1 MRSLVLVQT
10 FAGLDGHM
18 RAALLLDLDTFDFP
32 IVACGIEE
40 SQSVCILFAWA
51 RDEQLLCLIS
61 ELLLIEDALGRLL
74 NHVGLILCSAFIDNL
89 GNLGQINETGL
100 MPSLVRDNILELVQQ
115 SEWLWCDFV
124 KAQLAIW
131 AIHQQFILVWINGD
145 LHCEDGLLQFNLALA
160 DDFKVGSYV
169 GVLCLHR
176 LMLIDNVL

>member
-1 MRSLVLVQT
+1 MRCLIPIQT

-18 RAALLLDLDTFDFP
+18 RAALLLDLYTFYFP

-40 SQSVCILFAWA
+40 PQSVCILFAWA
-51 RDEQLLCLIS
+51 RDEQLLGLIS

-100 MPSLVRDNILELVQQ
+100 MPSLVGNHILELVQQ
-115 SEWLWCDFV
+115 SEWLRCDFV
-124 KAQLAIW
+124 KAQLAIR
-131 AIHQQFILVWINGD
+131 AIHQQFVLVWIHGD
-145 LHCEDGLLQFNLALA
+145 LHREGGLLQLNLALA

-169 GVLCLHR
+169 RVCCLNR
-176 LMLIDNVL
+176 LMLIDDVL